1 MSKNFELLQNLGG
14 DEELFGEPEEFA
26 VSSATQET
34 PAQADEEVDKRAHD
48 KALTASGLPS
58 VFETPASPVS
68 EAGKRTGDNVPSE
81 SFAPE
86 PPSSRSAFAPAASTV
101 YDRVDAADDAENVD
115 RYSRANPAPREDTP
129 SDFPHEP
136 SVNWREQDGQSQ
148 RPAMRSNGERVRRWL
163 GTLRE
168 GTRSWDSWNQVADDH
183 TKLKRTDLETVV
195 RDEELKLVQRIFPE
209 SGADLRRLTL
219 FSSVE
224 GKRSCASICGRT
236 AELLAAR
243 GDGPVC
249 AVDANFESPCL
260 HQYFG
265 TENERGLADAASES
279 GAIHSFVKQIPEPD
293 LWLLSAGRASAAA
306 NFPAIAD
313 GLRSRIMELRSAF
326 HYVVIYAGPLRL
338 QTVPMLISRWTD
350 GVVLVLEANS
360 TPRDY
365 AKRVTEMLRAA
376 NVSLL
381 GVVLNNRTFPIP
393 EPIYRRL

>member
-1 MSKNFELLQNLGG
+1 MSKNFELLENLGH
-14 DEELFGEPEEFA
+14 DEELFGASEELV
-26 VSSATQET
+26 VSSVMPGT
-34 PAQADEEVDKRAHD
+34 PVQPDEEIDKRARD
-48 KALTASGLPS
+48 KALTAASLPS
-58 VFETPASPVS
+58 VFEAPARPAS
-68 EAGKRTGDNVPSE
+68 TSE
-81 SFAPE
+81 SSFGPDTP
-86 PPSSRSAFAPAASTV
+86 PPSRSSISSADTASFARERDETVAGSEYVEPDSRT
-101 YDRVDAADDAENVD
+101 
-115 RYSRANPAPREDTP
+115 NPSSPEVAP

-136 SVNWREQDGQSQ
+136 NVDERERNAHSR
-148 RPAMRSNGERVRRWL
+148 RPPMRSNGPAVRQWL

-168 GTRSWDSWNQVADDH
+168 GVRSWNYRNKAADDGA
-183 TKLKRTDLETVV
+183 KVSRPDLETLS

-265 TENERGLADAASES
+265 TENDRGLADAALES
-279 GAIHSFVKQIPEPD
+279 GAIHGFVKQIPEPD
-293 LWLLSAGRASAAA
+293 LWLLPAGTASAAL

-326 HYVVIYAGPLRL
+326 RYVVIYAGPLRL
-338 QTVPMLISRWTD
+338 QTIPMLISRWTD